1 MTTNKKP
8 KSRLNPIQETIATI
22 HGYPSRLVV
31 YKIAASRFYWVR
43 YYYNHRYYTKS
54 TKCELLKDA
63 KNFAIKF
70 YEHTMLTALNTKT
83 NEPNKAFSVV
93 ALTYFKATEKNTDRV
108 VYKSNFSRY
117 RRHLLPFFK
126 DQNIDTITNA
136 QLSQF
141 ISRLQDENLQPSSI
155 KHYLVV
161 LRTIFKYAIA
171 NDLMQSHPL
180 FPKVSGRLRTAQK
193 RDYLTQDE
201 YEEIVQTTERL
212 ANEGAT
218 VRGIPITL
226 EMKFLIQFMVNS
238 FIRPSDLRVLQHKH
252 IKKMK
257 DHKSEWLV
265 LRHPATKTNANE
277 VQAMPACVFIYE
289 RLMQFRKDN
298 KLKTSLDDY
307 VFFPQY
313 KNRNTA
319 MGVISRL
326 FSRIVEES
334 HIKAKTD
341 KNITLYSLRHTSIM
355 LRIIIGKVD
364 TLALARNARTS
375 QAMIDKFYAAHLTS
389 EQVREQLHAFP
400 EPKKAESR
408 KRAASAR
415 PTKKIAAE
423 NSEPKKRPSRTR
435 KILK

>member
-1 MTTNKKP
+1 MSIKLTASPELKKRNTVTAQKP
-8 KSRLNPIQETIATI
+8 QKSRINPIKETITTI
-22 HGYPSRLVV
+22 NGYPSRLVI

-43 YYYNHRYYTKS
+43 YYYNNRYHYKS
-54 TKCELLKDA
+54 TKSESIKDA
-63 KNFAIKF
+63 KHFAIKF
-70 YEHTMLTALNTKT
+70 YEQIMLSALSTKT
-83 NEPNKAFSVV
+83 NEPSKAFSVI
-93 ALTYFKATEKNTDRV
+93 ALSYFKSTEKNTDKL

-117 RRHLLPFFK
+117 RLHLLPFFK
-126 DQNIDTITNA
+126 DQQIDTISNA
-136 QLSQF
+136 QLHQLV
-141 ISRLQDENLQPSSI
+141 SRLQEVNLQPSTI

-171 NDLMQSHPL
+171 NNLMQSLPL
-180 FPKVSGRLRTAQK
+180 FPKVSGKLRTAQK

-201 YEEIVQTTERL
+201 YEAIVKCTERL
-212 ANEGAT
+212 AKQGVT

-252 IKKMK
+252 IKKQSDGK
-257 DHKSEWLV
+257 TEWLV

-277 VQAMPACVFIYE
+277 VQAMPRSVFIYE
-289 RLMQFRKDN
+289 RLMQFRKAN
-298 KLKTSLDDY
+298 KQKTVLDDY

-313 KNRNTA
+313 KNRTTA

-326 FSRIVEES
+326 FSQIVATS
-334 HIKAKTD
+334 DIKAKTD

-375 QAMIDKFYAAHLTS
+375 QAMIDKFYAAHLTTD
-389 EQVREQLHAFP
+389 QVREQLHAFP
-400 EPKKAESR
+400 LHKKASR
-408 KRAASAR
+408 VSTDSKLHL
-415 PTKKIAAE
+415 E
-423 NSEPKKRPSRTR
+423 G
-435 KILK
+435 

>member
-1 MTTNKKP
+1 MPKTTQKVALKTTRATTAVRTARSKKSLEPAP
-8 KSRLNPIQETIATI
+8 KHRINPIKETITTI

-43 YYYNHRYYTKS
+43 YYYNSRYYIKS

-63 KNFAIKF
+63 KRFAVKF
-70 YEHTMLTALNTKT
+70 YEQTMLTAVSTQST
-83 NEPNKAFSVV
+83 EQIKAFSAV
-93 ALTYFKATEKNTDRV
+93 ALNFFKLTEKNTDKG

-117 RRHLLPFFK
+117 RLYLLPFFK

-136 QLSQF
+136 QVSQLV
-141 ISRLQDENLQPSSI
+141 SKLQEADLQPSTI

-161 LRTIFKYAIA
+161 LRTILKYAIA
-171 NDLMQSHPL
+171 NGLMQSLPL

-201 YEEIVQTTERL
+201 LKVVVRSTERL
-212 ANEGAT
+212 AQQEVT

-226 EMKFLIQFMVNS
+226 EMKYLIQFMVHS
-238 FIRPSDLRVLQHKH
+238 FIRPSDLRVLKHKH
-252 IKKMK
+252 IQKMS
-257 DHKSEWLV
+257 DSKSEWLV

-277 VQAMPACVFIYE
+277 VQAMPTAVPIYE
-289 RLMQFRKDN
+289 RLMEFRKDSRQ
-298 KLKTSLDDY
+298 KTTLDDY

-313 KNRNTA
+313 ENRTTA

-334 HIKAKTD
+334 DIKRKTD
-341 KNITLYSLRHTSIM
+341 KYITLYSLRHTSIM

-375 QAMIDKFYAAHLTS
+375 QAMIDKFYAAHLTTD
-389 EQVREQLHAFP
+389 QVREQLHAMP
-400 EPKKAESR
+400 SPRSTR
-408 KRAASAR
+408 KR
-415 PTKKIAAE
+415 KE
-423 NSEPKKRPSRTR
+423 N
-435 KILK
+435 I

>member
-212 ANEGAT
+212 ANEGID
-218 VRGIPITL
+218 VP
-226 EMKFLIQFMVNS
+226 
-238 FIRPSDLRVLQHKH
+238 PDL
-252 IKKMK
+252 
-257 DHKSEWLV
+257 S
-265 LRHPATKTNANE
+265 
-277 VQAMPACVFIYE
+277 
-289 RLMQFRKDN
+289 
-298 KLKTSLDDY
+298 S
-307 VFFPQY
+307 
-313 KNRNTA
+313 
-319 MGVISRL
+319 G
-326 FSRIVEES
+326 
-334 HIKAKTD
+334 
-341 KNITLYSLRHTSIM
+341 
-355 LRIIIGKVD
+355 
-364 TLALARNARTS
+364 
-375 QAMIDKFYAAHLTS
+375 
-389 EQVREQLHAFP
+389 
-400 EPKKAESR
+400 
-408 KRAASAR
+408 
-415 PTKKIAAE
+415 
-423 NSEPKKRPSRTR
+423 
-435 KILK
+435 